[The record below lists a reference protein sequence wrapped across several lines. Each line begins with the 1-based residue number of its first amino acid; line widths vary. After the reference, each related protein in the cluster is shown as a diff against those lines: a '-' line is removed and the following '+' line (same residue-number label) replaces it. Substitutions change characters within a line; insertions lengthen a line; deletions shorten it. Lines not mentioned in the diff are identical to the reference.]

1 MPGRAGSDPEGLV
14 AVRGR
19 LFFSAETPGKG
30 RELWRA
36 TPPARAI
43 TSSLQA
49 NDGSADLTAT
59 AFRTSG
65 APIGLEG
72 DDANADDD
80 DDEQDNHLSGLI
92 S

>member
-1 MPGRAGSDPEGLV
+1 MPGLAGSGPAGLV
-14 AVRGR
+14 AAGGR

-36 TPPARAI
+36 TPPARGAV
-43 TSSLQA
+43 TSSLEA
-49 NDGSADLTAT
+49 AGSADLTAT